1 LNFTDD
7 LSWFLGVR
15 YSYGDDGSVSCDQ
28 QHYIEA
34 MTKKWLLGG
43 RDVSSSDRLRML

>member
-1 LNFTDD
+1 MGD

-15 YSYGDDGSVSCDQ
+15 YSYGDDDGSCDQ
-28 QHYIEA
+28 QHYIQT

-43 RDVSSSDRLRML
+43 RDVSSSEDVVKKI

>member
-1 LNFTDD
+1 
-7 LSWFLGVR
+7 LGVR

-34 MTKKWLLGG
+34 MAKKWLLEGS
-43 RDVSSSDRLRML
+43 DVSSSNDVVKRVCKASC